1 VQEPFEINW
10 YRGAEI
16 VKVSAQSSPQPESAE
31 LGSEQVYCNSAHVVD
46 D

>member
-1 VQEPFEINW
+1 MSW

-16 VKVSAQSSPQPESAE
+16 VKVSAHSSPHPVSAE
-31 LGSEQVYCNSAHVVD
+31 LGSEQVYCTSAHVVFD